1 MNDADQYTSHTAW
14 DTGVYARENNGV
26 GVGVVTG
33 TRSQSGNGWVHSPD
47 MASHVAVAAKARTV
61 LIARLRTSRGVETL
75 RGIHW

>member
-1 MNDADQYTSHTAW
+1 MNTLACLLSSAML
-14 DTGVYARENNGV
+14 ACRLGV

-33 TRSQSGNGWVHSPD
+33 TRSQSGNGRVHSPD

-75 RGIHW
+75 RGVH